1 MLCFHGVR
9 GFCPKYYADLTDAKL
24 AYNAVFTRRHPNP
37 GMYYAVSEPSN
48 QEMTCPVG
56 TKYAYI
62 KIQEDFDD
70 WQKMR
75 NESDAWNLRK

>member
-1 MLCFHGVR
+1 MTSLRSRYGVW
-9 GFCPKYYADLTDAKL
+9 
-24 AYNAVFTRRHPNP
+24 
-37 GMYYAVSEPSN
+37 VSGGEASN
-48 QEMTCPVG
+48 GSLLRTTEVMERPG
-56 TKYAYI
+56 TKFVAGRGPKLPKALSRHCLL